1 MSFAIL
7 LNMASPLGERVQE
20 LGTIRSVVFGA
31 VLSEEL
37 GDGFVRLNDGG

>member
-7 LNMASPLGERVQE
+7 LYVPSPLGERVEE

-31 VLSEEL
+31 VLGEEL
-37 GDGFVRLNDGG
+37 SDKFVRLNGGG